1 MEDCVVDFNKE
12 PYFINEWGVK
22 WWFDSSF
29 TKYAQK
35 KGLNNLRVW
44 AVQQNDGTRNYV
56 ITEQDGD
63 YAEVIYEAKNIE
75 QVYYHIDFLWL
86 LVKKKR

>member
-1 MEDCVVDFNKE
+1 MIDFDRE
-12 PYFINEWGVK
+12 PDFISEEGVK
-22 WWFDSSF
+22 WWLYYHEA
-29 TKYAQK
+29 TKYAID
-35 KGLNNLRVW
+35 KGLNNIRVW